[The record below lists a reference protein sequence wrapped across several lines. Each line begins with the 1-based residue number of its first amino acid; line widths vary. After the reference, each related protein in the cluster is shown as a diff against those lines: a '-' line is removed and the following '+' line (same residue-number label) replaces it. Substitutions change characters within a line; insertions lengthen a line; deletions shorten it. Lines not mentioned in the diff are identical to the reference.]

1 MSEKPTFP
9 DCDQVLN
16 MEANSLTMALIHISG
31 KPKMLF
37 LEMIFPNRLHA
48 VFLAVTLPLI

>member
-1 MSEKPTFP
+1 MREKLTFP

-16 MEANSLTMALIHISG
+16 KESNFLTMALIHISG

-37 LEMIFPNRLHA
+37 LEMIFPNSPQV
-48 VFLAVTLPLI
+48 VFLAVTFPMI

>member
-16 MEANSLTMALIHISG
+16 METNSQTMALIHISG

-37 LEMIFPNRLHA
+37 LEIIFSNSLHA
-48 VFLAVTLPLI
+48 AFLAVTLPLI